1 MKKYLLTPEGAKAL
15 QSELYTSANEQLHSE
30 AISIAEDTRGW
41 IAAHFELSTDQLEF
55 MRGIAEDFILILG
68 WTLAAAVLSR
78 RPFTLDDMGG
88 VIGNGF
94 CRKANIEI
102 TTTINSRYN
111 CDTASFTTTGNSIFA
126 FS

>member
-1 MKKYLLTPEGAKAL
+1 MKKHLLTPEGAKAL

-78 RPFTLDDMGG
+78 RPFALEDIAG
-88 VIGNGF
+88 VIAGGL
-94 CRKANIEI
+94 CRKANLEVSNTI
-102 TTTINSRYN
+102 TSRYN
-111 CDTASFTTTGNSIFA
+111 CDTHRVTTAGNCSVT

>member
-78 RPFTLDDMGG
+78 RPFTLED
-88 VIGNGF
+88 
-94 CRKANIEI
+94 
-102 TTTINSRYN
+102 
-111 CDTASFTTTGNSIFA
+111 
-126 FS
+126 